1 MQSTVNADYDLLS
14 LRLNDTQPTLISVD
28 INLYAVYAQ
37 TQYPE
42 LSIQLMEAL
51 CQNNWPMY
59 NTYLY
64 QNTEPLLNPQYDSEI
79 TKLQQMIQD
88 TQQQLENEELEPSYR
103 EELEIRLEAQQ
114 ATLQKNLNNENLKYL
129 VTANDLEWFRSYV
142 DYMVVPMPGLFHPN
156 DVENANAFKQLKAR
170 FSAGQLSATDLIKE
184 LNRLAWMIEM
194 EAM

>member
-1 MQSTVNADYDLLS
+1 MTRSRRSY
-14 LRLNDTQPTLISVD
+14 RLNM
-28 INLYAVYAQ
+28 NLYAVYTQ

-42 LSIQLMEAL
+42 LSIHLMEAL

-114 ATLQKNLNNENLKYL
+114 ATLQKNLNNWEPEIFGY
-129 VTANDLEWFRSYV
+129 S
-142 DYMVVPMPGLFHPN
+142 
-156 DVENANAFKQLKAR
+156 
-170 FSAGQLSATDLIKE
+170 
-184 LNRLAWMIEM
+184 
-194 EAM
+194 